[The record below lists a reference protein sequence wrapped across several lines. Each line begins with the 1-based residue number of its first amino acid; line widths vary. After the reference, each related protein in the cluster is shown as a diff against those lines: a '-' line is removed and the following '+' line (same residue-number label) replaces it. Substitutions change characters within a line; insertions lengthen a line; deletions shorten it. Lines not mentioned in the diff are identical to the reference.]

1 MAIAPAPDAKRPI
14 AQFTCQHFAPSV
26 RWKGGHWMTLYT
38 WARRR
43 HFPHLPAP
51 EPRTFDVAADARVGA
66 DCYWQ
71 RERLAAPTLLALHGL
86 EGSSAAHYMR
96 GMADKAFA
104 RGFNVVLLNQRNCGG
119 TEHLSRGLYHSGLA
133 SDPACVLSELRER
146 DGLDRFAVAGYSLG
160 GNLALRLAGEHG
172 ERLAPSLM
180 AVCAV
185 SPTLDLATCVKA
197 LERRENRLYQWNF
210 VRNLRARMM
219 RKSRAWPGVYDTRV
233 LEGVWTVRRF
243 DEVLTAPHHGFR
255 DADDYYY
262 RASALR
268 VVDRIRV
275 PTLIISAADDPFVP
289 PEQFHDPAVTANP
302 WITVVITPH
311 GGHCGFF
318 AEAPDG
324 YDGYWAEQTV
334 VGFATVQTEARM

>member
-1 MAIAPAPDAKRPI
+1 
-14 AQFTCQHFAPSV
+14 
-26 RWKGGHWMTLYT
+26 
-38 WARRR
+38 
-43 HFPHLPAP
+43 
-51 EPRTFDVAADARVGA
+51 
-66 DCYWQ
+66 
-71 RERLAAPTLLALHGL
+71 
-86 EGSSAAHYMR
+86 
-96 GMADKAFA
+96 
-104 RGFNVVLLNQRNCGG
+104 
-119 TEHLSRGLYHSGLA
+119 
-133 SDPACVLSELRER
+133 
-146 DGLDRFAVAGYSLG
+146 
-160 GNLALRLAGEHG
+160 
-172 ERLAPSLM
+172 M

-334 VGFATVQTEARM
+334 VGFAAAWTEARM